1 MLLYIGLD
9 MCTST
14 RPQEEENRMYTID
27 QMGYV
32 NAHNAAISE
41 EIRRA
46 RIGGPGSRDRSGI
59 LGRLFR
65 AVAHLLRTGS
75 GEAQVTP
82 TPQATN

>member
-9 MCTST
+9 TSKRT

-46 RIGGPGSRDRSGI
+46 RIGEPGQGIGPEPSVVFSGP
-59 LGRLFR
+59 
-65 AVAHLLRTGS
+65 LRTY
-75 GEAQVTP
+75 
-82 TPQATN
+82 